1 MTGGSREYKVW
12 TKHEEATLVKCMRE
26 LVEKTIVQNG
36 NFKLSG
42 LKELERMMHIKTG
55 NYNLLATH
63 IKSKVRYFKDK
74 FTALLELQLAS
85 GFGWDATRGCIVADA
100 EIFHGWVLGHPKAK
114 GLNNKP
120 LPYLDDF
127 YVIFGEDHALGVDAV
142 QPSDAAS
149 KMQSAMSASNTDEG
163 TERADSYTIP
173 PELDHD
179 AVMEDIINQGIDLDA
194 TGLKEVEAE
203 ITSKQVQRKGKEVAT
218 SSGSKRGRM
227 QFSEDERTRMVAN
240 LTITTKNIAKIA
252 TNYCIEGDLAV
263 KRQHLYA
270 ELAKFTTLNV
280 SERTRAMR
288 HLNRDDG
295 DAATFF
301 QFPTEEEKLEFVWT
315 ILE

>member
-1 MTGGSREYKVW
+1 
-12 TKHEEATLVKCMRE
+12 MRE

-100 EIFHGWVLGHPKAK
+100 EIFHGWVL
-114 GLNNKP
+114 
-120 LPYLDDF
+120 
-127 YVIFGEDHALGVDAV
+127 
-142 QPSDAAS
+142 PSDAAS

>member
-1 MTGGSREYKVW
+1 MLKSSCIVYQLVSKS
-12 TKHEEATLVKCMRE
+12 ATL
-26 LVEKTIVQNG
+26 L
-36 NFKLSG
+36 F
-42 LKELERMMHIKTG
+42 
-55 NYNLLATH
+55 
-63 IKSKVRYFKDK
+63 VRYNSVFVC
-74 FTALLELQLAS
+74 Q
-85 GFGWDATRGCIVADA
+85 
-100 EIFHGWVLGHPKAK
+100 GHPKAK

-179 AVMEDIINQGIDLDA
+179 AVMEDIINQG
-194 TGLKEVEAE
+194 
-203 ITSKQVQRKGKEVAT
+203 
-218 SSGSKRGRM
+218 
-227 QFSEDERTRMVAN
+227 
-240 LTITTKNIAKIA
+240 
-252 TNYCIEGDLAV
+252 DLAV

>member
-1 MTGGSREYKVW
+1 
-12 TKHEEATLVKCMRE
+12 
-26 LVEKTIVQNG
+26 
-36 NFKLSG
+36 
-42 LKELERMMHIKTG
+42 MMHIKTG

-85 GFGWDATRGCIVADA
+85 GFGWDAARGCIVADA

-127 YVIFGEDHALGVDAV
+127 YVIFGEDHAL
-142 QPSDAAS
+142 
-149 KMQSAMSASNTDEG
+149 
-163 TERADSYTIP
+163 
-173 PELDHD
+173 DHD

-194 TGLKEVEAE
+194 TGLKEVETE

-218 SSGSKRGRM
+218 S
-227 QFSEDERTRMVAN
+227 
-240 LTITTKNIAKIA
+240 
-252 TNYCIEGDLAV
+252 V

-270 ELAKFTTLNV
+270 ELAKFTRLSV

>member
-1 MTGGSREYKVW
+1 MVRESMTGGSREYKVW

-100 EIFHGWVLGHPKAK
+100 EIFHGWVL
-114 GLNNKP
+114 
-120 LPYLDDF
+120 
-127 YVIFGEDHALGVDAV
+127 
-142 QPSDAAS
+142 
-149 KMQSAMSASNTDEG
+149 
-163 TERADSYTIP
+163 
-173 PELDHD
+173 
-179 AVMEDIINQGIDLDA
+179 VMEDIINQGIDLDA